1 MAVKFYLADIKFVL
15 NHKRQLKKSIEF
27 LFSDQNKDLKSL
39 TYVFTSD
46 EYLLKIN
53 QDFLKH
59 DYFTDVITFTLSA
72 EKNKIEGEVY
82 ISIDRVKE
90 NAKQLATDFSSE
102 LHRVMIHG
110 ALHLCGHKD
119 KLKKDQFR
127 MRNLEEKYLFK
138 LIP

>member
-110 ALHLCGHKD
+110 ALHLCGYKD
-119 KLKKDQFR
+119 KLKRDQFG
-127 MRNLEEKYLFK
+127 MRKLEEKYLSK
-138 LIP
+138 LFA

>member
-72 EKNKIEGEVY
+72 EKDKIEGEVY
-82 ISIDRVKE
+82 ISIDRVKD
-90 NAKQLATDFSSE
+90 NAKQLTTDFLSE

-119 KLKKDQFR
+119 KSKKEEMT
-127 MRNLEEKYLFK
+127 MRKLEEKYLSK
-138 LIP
+138 LFV

>member
-15 NHKRQLKKSIEF
+15 NHKRQLKKSIES

-127 MRNLEEKYLFK
+127 MRKLEEKYLFK